1 MGRTKGFRNKK
12 SLDQGFI
19 PNLNEEC
26 NTVHMWNLYRH
37 ILHNWPMKR
46 VLFYFVLNQ
55 LLWTVKIL
63 LCQIQKLLNKEFIT
77 QRDWEQ
83 FHDPKNLA
91 ISLNLESSEV
101 LELFQW
107 TKDNEIN
114 NNKIANLKDELAD
127 VYYWLL
133 LLADHYD
140 IDIENALEE
149 KIKKNEKKYPIDKSK
164 GSSQKYSE
172 FI

>member
-1 MGRTKGFRNKK
+1 MSNPKA
-12 SLDQGFI
+12 I
-19 PNLNEEC
+19 
-26 NTVHMWNLYRH
+26 
-37 ILHNWPMKR
+37 
-46 VLFYFVLNQ
+46 
-55 LLWTVKIL
+55 KI
-63 LCQIQKLLNKEFIT
+63 IKEFIK

-91 ISLNLESSEV
+91 ISLSLESSEV

-114 NNKIANLKDELAD
+114 KNKVTNLKDELAD

-133 LLADHYD
+133 LLADYYD
-140 IDIENALEE
+140 IDIEDALEE

-164 GSSQKYSE
+164 GSSEKYSE
-172 FI
+172 FN

>member
-1 MGRTKGFRNKK
+1 MSNPKA
-12 SLDQGFI
+12 I
-19 PNLNEEC
+19 
-26 NTVHMWNLYRH
+26 
-37 ILHNWPMKR
+37 
-46 VLFYFVLNQ
+46 
-55 LLWTVKIL
+55 KI
-63 LCQIQKLLNKEFIT
+63 IKEFIK

-83 FHDPKNLA
+83 FHDPKNVA
-91 ISLNLESSEV
+91 ISLSLESSEV

-114 NNKIANLKDELAD
+114 KNKVTNLKDELAD

-140 IDIENALEE
+140 IDIDDALEE

-164 GSSQKYSE
+164 GSSAKYSE
-172 FI
+172 FN

>member
-1 MGRTKGFRNKK
+1 MSNPK
-12 SLDQGFI
+12 SI
-19 PNLNEEC
+19 E
-26 NTVHMWNLYRH
+26 
-37 ILHNWPMKR
+37 I
-46 VLFYFVLNQ
+46 
-55 LLWTVKIL
+55 I
-63 LCQIQKLLNKEFIT
+63 KEFIK
-77 QRDWEQ
+77 QRDWKQ

-114 NNKIANLKDELAD
+114 KNKITNLTDELAD

-140 IDIENALEE
+140 IDIESALEE

-164 GSSQKYSE
+164 GSSEKYSE
-172 FI
+172 FN

>member
-1 MGRTKGFRNKK
+1 MSNPKA
-12 SLDQGFI
+12 I
-19 PNLNEEC
+19 E
-26 NTVHMWNLYRH
+26 
-37 ILHNWPMKR
+37 I
-46 VLFYFVLNQ
+46 
-55 LLWTVKIL
+55 I
-63 LCQIQKLLNKEFIT
+63 KEFIK

-114 NNKIANLKDELAD
+114 TKRVTNLKDELAD

-140 IDIENALEE
+140 IDIEKALEE

-164 GSSQKYSE
+164 GSSEKYSE
-172 FI
+172 FN

>member
-1 MGRTKGFRNKK
+1 MSNPKA
-12 SLDQGFI
+12 I
-19 PNLNEEC
+19 
-26 NTVHMWNLYRH
+26 
-37 ILHNWPMKR
+37 
-46 VLFYFVLNQ
+46 
-55 LLWTVKIL
+55 KI
-63 LCQIQKLLNKEFIT
+63 IKEFIK

-114 NNKIANLKDELAD
+114 KNKVTNLKDELAD

-133 LLADHYD
+133 LLADYYD
-140 IDIENALEE
+140 IDIEDALEE

-164 GSSQKYSE
+164 GSSEKYSE
-172 FI
+172 FN

>member
-1 MGRTKGFRNKK
+1 MSNPKT
-12 SLDQGFI
+12 I
-19 PNLNEEC
+19 E
-26 NTVHMWNLYRH
+26 
-37 ILHNWPMKR
+37 I
-46 VLFYFVLNQ
+46 
-55 LLWTVKIL
+55 I
-63 LCQIQKLLNKEFIT
+63 KEFIK

-91 ISLNLESSEV
+91 ISLNLEASEV

-114 NNKIANLKDELAD
+114 KNKITNLTDELAD

-133 LLADHYD
+133 LLADYYD
-140 IDIENALEE
+140 INIESALEE

-164 GSSQKYSE
+164 GSSEKYSE
-172 FI
+172 FN

>member
-1 MGRTKGFRNKK
+1 MSNPKA
-12 SLDQGFI
+12 I
-19 PNLNEEC
+19 
-26 NTVHMWNLYRH
+26 
-37 ILHNWPMKR
+37 
-46 VLFYFVLNQ
+46 
-55 LLWTVKIL
+55 KI
-63 LCQIQKLLNKEFIT
+63 IKEFIK

-114 NNKIANLKDELAD
+114 KNKVTNLKDELAD

-140 IDIENALEE
+140 IDIDDALEE

-164 GSSQKYSE
+164 GSSEKYSE
-172 FI
+172 FN

>member
-1 MGRTKGFRNKK
+1 MSNPK
-12 SLDQGFI
+12 SI
-19 PNLNEEC
+19 E
-26 NTVHMWNLYRH
+26 
-37 ILHNWPMKR
+37 I
-46 VLFYFVLNQ
+46 
-55 LLWTVKIL
+55 I
-63 LCQIQKLLNKEFIT
+63 KEFIK
-77 QRDWEQ
+77 QRDWKQ

-114 NNKIANLKDELAD
+114 KNKITNLTDELAD

-140 IDIENALEE
+140 IDIESALEE
-149 KIKKNEKKYPIDKSK
+149 KIKKNEKKYPVDKSK
-164 GSSQKYSE
+164 GNSEKYSE
-172 FI
+172 FN

>member
-1 MGRTKGFRNKK
+1 MSNPKV
-12 SLDQGFI
+12 I
-19 PNLNEEC
+19 
-26 NTVHMWNLYRH
+26 
-37 ILHNWPMKR
+37 
-46 VLFYFVLNQ
+46 
-55 LLWTVKIL
+55 KI
-63 LCQIQKLLNKEFIT
+63 IKEFIK

-114 NNKIANLKDELAD
+114 KNKVTNLKDELAD

-140 IDIENALEE
+140 IDIEDALEE

-164 GSSQKYSE
+164 GSSEKYSE
-172 FI
+172 FN

>member
-1 MGRTKGFRNKK
+1 MSNSKP
-12 SLDQGFI
+12 I
-19 PNLNEEC
+19 E
-26 NTVHMWNLYRH
+26 
-37 ILHNWPMKR
+37 I
-46 VLFYFVLNQ
+46 
-55 LLWTVKIL
+55 I
-63 LCQIQKLLNKEFIT
+63 KEFIK

-114 NNKIANLKDELAD
+114 KNKITNLKDELAD

-133 LLADHYD
+133 LLADQYE
-140 IDIENALEE
+140 IDIEKALEE
-149 KIKKNEKKYPIDKSK
+149 KMKKNEEKYPIDKSK
-164 GSSQKYSE
+164 GNSEKYSE
-172 FI
+172 FN

>member
-1 MGRTKGFRNKK
+1 MSNPKA
-12 SLDQGFI
+12 I
-19 PNLNEEC
+19 
-26 NTVHMWNLYRH
+26 
-37 ILHNWPMKR
+37 
-46 VLFYFVLNQ
+46 
-55 LLWTVKIL
+55 KI
-63 LCQIQKLLNKEFIT
+63 IKEFIK

-114 NNKIANLKDELAD
+114 KNRVTNLKDELAD

-140 IDIENALEE
+140 IDIEKALEE

-164 GSSQKYSE
+164 GSSEKYSE
-172 FI
+172 FN

>member
-1 MGRTKGFRNKK
+1 MSNPKA
-12 SLDQGFI
+12 I
-19 PNLNEEC
+19 
-26 NTVHMWNLYRH
+26 
-37 ILHNWPMKR
+37 
-46 VLFYFVLNQ
+46 
-55 LLWTVKIL
+55 KI
-63 LCQIQKLLNKEFIT
+63 IKEFIK

-91 ISLNLESSEV
+91 ISLSLESSEV

-114 NNKIANLKDELAD
+114 KNKVTNLKDELAD

-140 IDIENALEE
+140 IDIDDALEE

-164 GSSQKYSE
+164 RSSEKYSE
-172 FI
+172 FN

>member
-1 MGRTKGFRNKK
+1 MSNPKA
-12 SLDQGFI
+12 I
-19 PNLNEEC
+19 
-26 NTVHMWNLYRH
+26 
-37 ILHNWPMKR
+37 
-46 VLFYFVLNQ
+46 
-55 LLWTVKIL
+55 KI
-63 LCQIQKLLNKEFIT
+63 IKEFIK

-107 TKDNEIN
+107 TKDNEL
-114 NNKIANLKDELAD
+114 NKNKVTNLKDELAD
-127 VYYWLL
+127 VFYWLL

-140 IDIENALEE
+140 IDIEDALEE

-164 GSSQKYSE
+164 GSSEKYSE
-172 FI
+172 FN

>member
-1 MGRTKGFRNKK
+1 MSNPKA
-12 SLDQGFI
+12 I
-19 PNLNEEC
+19 
-26 NTVHMWNLYRH
+26 
-37 ILHNWPMKR
+37 
-46 VLFYFVLNQ
+46 
-55 LLWTVKIL
+55 KI
-63 LCQIQKLLNKEFIT
+63 IKEFIK

-91 ISLNLESSEV
+91 ISLSLESSEV

-114 NNKIANLKDELAD
+114 KNKFTNLKDELAD

-140 IDIENALEE
+140 IDIEDALEE

-164 GSSQKYSE
+164 GSSEKYSE
-172 FI
+172 FN